1 MRFKYNLVPGRYL
14 WIALLV
20 TLLSACASQQTRPGF
35 YWGNYEQ
42 SLYTLTDNPGERASQ
57 RHFTNLRQVLSYSD
71 ARGMLPP
78 PGAML
83 ELAALEA
90 QAGNQAAYVELVNRE
105 YQLYPES
112 RVFIHRWFSDV
123 TITQLGAIDE
133 STDDS
138 TDDSTEELPDAQ

>member
-83 ELAALEA
+83 ELATLEA

-123 TITQLGAIDE
+123 TITQLGASDE